1 MDQSKGLI
9 LASSSPRRRDLL
21 EEAGYTFAVVP
32 AEVEELAD
40 ARLGAEE
47 LVRRNA
53 VLKAQE
59 VAVRHPETLVLGS
72 DTLVALDGEPFG
84 KPGDLEEA
92 FAMLT
97 RLVGRTHSVLT
108 GVCLV
113 HLAEGR
119 ELLFVEETR
128 VTFRPLGPEQ
138 IRHYL
143 GLINPLDKAGSY
155 AAQEHGEFIIE
166 RTEGSWTNVVGLPM
180 ERLALALAEFSA

>member
-9 LASSSPRRRDLL
+9 LASGSPRRRDLL

-40 ARLGAEE
+40 ALLGAEE

-59 VAVRHPETLVLGS
+59 VAARHPETLILGS

-108 GVCLV
+108 GVCLL
-113 HLAEGR
+113 HLAEDR
-119 ELLFVEETR
+119 EVLFVEETK

-180 ERLALALAEFSA
+180 ERLALALAEFSE

>member
-180 ERLALALAEFSA
+180 ERLAQALAEFSA

>member
-1 MDQSKGLI
+1 MERRKGLI

-97 RLVGRTHSVLT
+97 RLAGRTHSVLT

-113 HLAEGR
+113 HLAEDR

>member
-1 MDQSKGLI
+1 MDLSKGLI
-9 LASSSPRRRDLL
+9 LASGSPRRRDLL
-21 EEAGYTFAVVP
+21 EEAGYTFAVIP

-40 ARLGAEE
+40 SRLGAEE

-113 HLAEGR
+113 HLAEDR

>member
-92 FAMLT
+92 FAMLP